1 MRTLPF
7 ISILMMLT
15 GITIVSE
22 SQSISSAIAHQ
33 LFGQDASVSS
43 VTDPVAD
50 RGSGRRE
57 SQAFFSV
64 DEASVLAQRGS
75 GRCDTNPP
83 VS

>member
-7 ISILMMLT
+7 ISIFMMLT
-15 GITIVSE
+15 GITIISE

-33 LFGQDASVSS
+33 LLGQEASS
-43 VTDPVAD
+43 VVDPVAD

-64 DEASVLAQRGS
+64 EEAPVLAQRGS